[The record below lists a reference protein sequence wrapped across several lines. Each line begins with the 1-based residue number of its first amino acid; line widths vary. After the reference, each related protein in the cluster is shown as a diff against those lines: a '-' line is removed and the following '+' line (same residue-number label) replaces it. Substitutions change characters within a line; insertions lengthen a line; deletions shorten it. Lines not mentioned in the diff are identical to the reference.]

1 MTNLQETK
9 PLMHLLSATFD
20 SLQSA
25 TPEQLAHN
33 PFLQLRKQGLDALA
47 RTGLPTPRDEE
58 WKYLNLAPYIRH
70 PYQLPAGKESLSHL
84 PQILPITTIPV
95 VFFNGL
101 FQPHLLSPAHG
112 VTVTS
117 LAQLL
122 DKGSHDGTVLGEQ
135 EHSIGQLLSPE
146 DDPFVALNAALLH
159 QGALLHITQNPSQP
173 IYLASITQ
181 SDQPLFVNLRF
192 AIRLS
197 TGTAATVILD
207 LRTLSKTAPTFHNI
221 ASEIWL
227 ETESALT
234 LIFLQNDT
242 AQNYGVLTTR
252 IAQTARSR
260 SRLYTVTAGNG
271 MVRNTTSVQLN
282 EPEAETVLYGLSV
295 LRDTEVADHH
305 TAVEHL
311 APNCQSSELYKSI
324 VADQA
329 TNIFNGKIFVHPEAQ
344 QTNAYQSNHNILL
357 SDDAR
362 VYTKPQLEIFADD
375 VRCTHGATV
384 GQLPQE
390 AVFYL
395 RTRGLPETVADVL
408 LLHAFAGEVYEQLPL
423 EPLRAWIDQQL
434 SHRLFDIVDLAADR
448 KLVDLQFATS

>member
-20 SLQSA
+20 SLQDT
-25 TPEQLAHN
+25 TPEQLEHN
-33 PFLQLRKQGLDALA
+33 PFLQFRKQGLDALA
-47 RTGLPTPRDEE
+47 RTGLPTPKDEE
-58 WKYLNLAPYIRH
+58 WKYLNLAPYLQH
-70 PYQLPAGKESLSHL
+70 PYRLPMGKASLPRL
-84 PQILPITTIPV
+84 PQILPIPAISV
-95 VFFNGL
+95 VFFNGT

-112 VTVTS
+112 VTVTP
-117 LAQLL
+117 LAQLVDTAL
-122 DKGSHDGTVLGEQ
+122 HDGTEPADQ
-135 EHSIGQLLSPE
+135 ELPIGQLLPPA

-159 QGALLHITQNPSQP
+159 HGALLQITEDPSQP
-173 IYLASITQ
+173 IYLSSITQ
-181 SDQPLFVNLRF
+181 SDSPLFVNLRF
-192 AIRLS
+192 AIRLAA
-197 TGTAATVILD
+197 GTTATVILD

-221 ASEIWL
+221 VSEIWL

-252 IAQTARSR
+252 IAQAARSR
-260 SRLYTVTAGNG
+260 SQLYTITAGNG
-271 MVRNTTSVQLN
+271 MVRNTIGVQLE
-282 EPEAETVLYGLSV
+282 EPEAETFLYGLSI
-295 LRDTEVADHH
+295 LRNTEVADHH

-324 VADQA
+324 VGNRA

-408 LLHAFAGEVYEQLPL
+408 LLHAFAAEVYERLPVK
-423 EPLRAWIDQQL
+423 PLRTWIDQQL
-434 SHRLFDIVDLAADR
+434 SNRLFDIVDLAADR